1 METISVSSEVRLL
14 DLQQSSS
21 NENYKNAQDMT
32 VQQIMDRN
40 IYYESKLE
48 TISNV

>member
-21 NENYKNAQDMT
+21 N
-32 VQQIMDRN
+32 
-40 IYYESKLE
+40 
-48 TISNV
+48 